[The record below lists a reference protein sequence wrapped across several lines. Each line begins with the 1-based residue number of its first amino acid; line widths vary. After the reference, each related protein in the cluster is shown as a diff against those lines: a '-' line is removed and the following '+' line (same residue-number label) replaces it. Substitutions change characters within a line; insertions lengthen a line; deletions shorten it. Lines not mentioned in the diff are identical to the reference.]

1 MKKTSLE
8 YKQIEEKFSQAVT
21 QHKKYIS
28 EFKNQ
33 LKLYHNVDK
42 LLIKLPDKISH
53 PCMVPLGELACVPG
67 ELYHTNEILVYLG
80 MEFHSKVSAK
90 TAREI
95 INQRSL
101 NLKKN
106 IEFEESKLNQLYIKM
121 GLAKEVYQ
129 PKEIF
134 KPQKNEFEQIPSE
147 INSEEEVVE
156 ITEFEKF
163 EDIPKKK
170 KGILKKEKK
179 EIKQEIEEEID
190 QMFEELEEEEEEEFK
205 NINEEININNE
216 NPQHEVNSN
225 TTDEEEFMKYFQ
237 KTNQSKKKSKNEDD
251 EEENFERNEEI
262 LDEAFNK
269 FFEKKVTFKEND
281 KKVKFDSP
289 FSGKIVERE
298 TTYEISEVKKGP
310 SKVSKFKQ
318 SRMENK

>member
-1 MKKTSLE
+1 VQPS
-8 YKQIEEKFSQAVT
+8 KQIEEKFSQAVS

-33 LKLYHNVDK
+33 LKLYHNADK
-42 LLIKLPDKISH
+42 LLVKLPDKISH
-53 PCMVPLGELACVPG
+53 PCMVPLGELACIPG
-67 ELYHTNEILVYLG
+67 ELYHTNEVLVYLG
-80 MEFHSKVSAK
+80 MEFHAKVSSK

-95 INQRSL
+95 IQQRSL

-106 IEFEESKLNQLYIKM
+106 IEFEESKLNQLYYKM
-121 GLAKEVYQ
+121 GLAKEIYQ
-129 PKEIF
+129 PKETY
-134 KPQKNEFEQIPSE
+134 KTQKNEFEQIPTSE

-170 KGILKKEKK
+170 GILKKEKK
-179 EIKQEIEEEID
+179 EIKQEIEQEID
-190 QMFEELEEEEEEEFK
+190 EMFSVLEEEEEEEFK

-216 NPQHEVNSN
+216 NPQHEVNTNQS
-225 TTDEEEFMKYFQ
+225 TDEEEFMKYFQ
-237 KTNQSKKKSKNEDD
+237 KSNQSKKKPIKDEE

-281 KKVKFDSP
+281 KKVKFAESA

-298 TTYEISEVKKGP
+298 TTFEISEVKKGP